1 MRAYLIT
8 VVALPLLV
16 CGMAS
21 AQDRPTAASSSYV
34 ASAFSKP
41 ITVLGKVSDDGRT
54 LMTDIDSEW
63 TVSNPNA
70 LKGYEGSLVR
80 IRCYVDSE
88 WGRIRVVTARKE
100 EGGLKY
106 AAQFGDSAFRR

>member
-1 MRAYLIT
+1 MRAYLMT

-16 CGMAS
+16 FGIAT
-21 AQDRPTAASSSYV
+21 AQDRPTPATSSYV
-34 ASAFSKP
+34 ANAPSKP
-41 ITVLGKVSDDGRT
+41 ITVLGKVSDDGRI
-54 LMTDIDSEW
+54 LLTDIDSEW
-63 TVSNPNA
+63 TVSNPNV
-70 LKGYEGSLVR
+70 LKGYEGSVVR

-88 WGRIRVVTARKE
+88 SGRIRVVTARKE